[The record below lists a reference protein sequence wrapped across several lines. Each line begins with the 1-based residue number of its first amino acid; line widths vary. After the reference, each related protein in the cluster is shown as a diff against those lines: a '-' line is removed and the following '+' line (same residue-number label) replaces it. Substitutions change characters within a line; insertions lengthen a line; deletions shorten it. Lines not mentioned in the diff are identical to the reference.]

1 MKIRQKLTLQFF
13 LMASVILLLFSLAV
27 YVASATYRRDD
38 FYQRLESRAIST
50 ARLLIEVDE
59 IDTDLLAKIE
69 EDNPV
74 SLPDEKIIIFNYKNE
89 ILYSTDTRNVIIYD
103 EDLLTRIRTSGEVRT
118 KSGRYEL
125 IGILFP
131 EEFNRFVVLSAA
143 RDIYG
148 FDKMKNLRTILLLM
162 TGIFLLLFY
171 PAGWLFAARSLSP
184 ISKVVERVEEISIS
198 SLDLRV
204 DEGNGKDELAHLAH
218 TFNRMLERLETAFEV
233 QRDFI
238 SNASHELRTPLTAV
252 TGQLEV
258 LLMKERP
265 EKEYREA
272 TEEVLDDIRK
282 LNRLLDRLLLMAHAS
297 SEGATAGFSDVRI
310 DETLWQAREEI
321 IKHDREYSVTIAL
334 DETISDIE
342 NLTIRGD
349 EHLLQSAVINIME
362 NGCKYSPDK
371 SVRVYLTHDSRN
383 ILVRFSDNGPG
394 IAEDE
399 MERIFESF
407 YRSKTTSSVRG
418 HGIGLSLAKKIIDI
432 HHGEIRVT
440 SRPGEGTTIT
450 LSLPAEESDTGPG
463 RNQHPAP
470 SSLKLS

>member
-13 LMASVILLLFSLAV
+13 TMASVILLLFSLAV
-27 YVASATYRRDD
+27 YIASADYRRDD

-59 IDTDLLAKIE
+59 VDTDLLNKIE

-89 ILYSTDTRNVIIYD
+89 ILYSTDTRSVIQYD
-103 EDLLTRIRTSGEVRT
+103 DNLLTRIRTSGVVRT
-118 KSGRYEL
+118 SSGRYEL
-125 IGILFP
+125 LGILFP

-148 FDKMKNLRTILLLM
+148 FDKLKNLRTILFLL
-162 TGIFLLLFY
+162 TGVFLLLFY
-171 PAGWLFAARSLSP
+171 PAGWLFAARALSP
-184 ISKVVERVEEISIS
+184 ISRVVDRVEKISIA

-233 QRDFI
+233 QKDFI
-238 SNASHELRTPLTAV
+238 SNASHELRTPLTAI

-258 LLMKERP
+258 LLMKDRP
-265 EKEYREA
+265 EQEYRET
-272 TEEVLDDIRK
+272 TEAVLEDIKK

-310 DETLWQAREEI
+310 DEILWQAREELL
-321 IKHDREYSVTIAL
+321 KYDRNYSVTVAL
-334 DETISDIE
+334 DENISDIE
-342 NLTIRGD
+342 NLLIRGD
-349 EHLLQSAVINIME
+349 EQLLLSAVINIME

-371 SVRVYLTHDSRN
+371 SVRVNLTHDSKN
-383 ILVRFSDNGPG
+383 ILAGFTDNGPG
-394 IAEDE
+394 IAPDE
-399 MERIFESF
+399 LERIFESF
-407 YRSKTTSSVRG
+407 YRSKMTSSVRG
-418 HGIGLSLAKKIIDI
+418 HGIGLSLARKIIDI
-432 HHGEIRVT
+432 HHGRISVT
-440 SRPGEGTTIT
+440 SKAGEGTTIT
-450 LSLPAEESDTGPG
+450 LSLPAEHNKPV
-463 RNQHPAP
+463 
-470 SSLKLS
+470 

>member
-1 MKIRQKLTLQFF
+1 MKIRLKITLQFF
-13 LMASVILLLFSLAV
+13 LMASVILLLFSLTV
-27 YVASATYRRDD
+27 YIVSATYRRDD

-59 IDTDLLAKIE
+59 IGTDLLNKIE

-89 ILYSTDTRNVIIYD
+89 IVYSTDTRNVILYD
-103 EDLLTRIRTSGEVRT
+103 DDLLTRIRTSGQIKT

-125 IGILFP
+125 MGILFT

-148 FDKMKNLRTILLLM
+148 FDKMKNLRTTLILL

-184 ISKVVERVEEISIS
+184 ISKVVDRVEEISIA

-233 QRDFI
+233 QKDFI
-238 SNASHELRTPLTAV
+238 SNASHELRTPLTAIR
-252 TGQLEV
+252 GQLEV
-258 LLMKERP
+258 LLMKERTD
-265 EKEYREA
+265 KEYRDSTA
-272 TEEVLDDIRK
+272 AVLEDISR
-282 LNRLLDRLLLMAHAS
+282 LNQLLDRLLLMAHAS
-297 SEGATAGFSDVRI
+297 SEGAREGFREVRI
-310 DETLWQAREEI
+310 DEILWQAREELL
-321 IKHDREYSVTIAL
+321 KHEKEYTVTVAL
-334 DETISDIE
+334 DENISDIE
-342 NLTIRGD
+342 NLTMRGD
-349 EHLLQSAVINIME
+349 EQLLISAVTNVME

-371 SVRVYLTHDSRN
+371 SVRVLLSHDADN
-383 ILVRFSDNGPG
+383 IFVSFTDNGPG

-399 MERIFESF
+399 IERVFESF
-407 YRSKTTSSVRG
+407 YRSKATASVRG
-418 HGIGLSLAKKIIDI
+418 HGIGLSLASKIIDI
-432 HHGEIRVT
+432 HNGTITVK
-440 SRPGEGTTIT
+440 SGQGEGTTIR
-450 LSLPAEESDTGPG
+450 LAFPAERSV
-463 RNQHPAP
+463 AV
-470 SSLKLS
+470 

>member
-103 EDLLTRIRTSGEVRT
+103 EELLTRIRTSGMVRT

-125 IGILFP
+125 MGILFP

-148 FDKMKNLRTILLLM
+148 YDKLKNLRTILLLM
-162 TGIFLLLFY
+162 TGIFLILFY

-184 ISKVVERVEEISIS
+184 ISKVVERVEEISIA

-204 DEGNGKDELAHLAH
+204 DEGNGKDELAHLAQ
-218 TFNRMLERLETAFEV
+218 TFNRMLDRLETAFVV
-233 QRDFI
+233 QKEFI
-238 SNASHELRTPLTAV
+238 SNASHELRTPLTAI

-258 LLMKERP
+258 LLMKNRP
-265 EKEYREA
+265 EEEYREA
-272 TEEVLDDIRK
+272 TRAVLEDMRK
-282 LNRLLDRLLLMAHAS
+282 LNMLLDRLLLMAHAS
-297 SEGATAGFSDVRI
+297 SEGAREGFSEVRI
-310 DETLWQAREEI
+310 DEILWQSREELL
-321 IKHDREYSVTIAL
+321 KHDRTYSVTIAL
-334 DETISDIE
+334 DENISDIE
-342 NLTIRGD
+342 CMTIRGD
-349 EHLLQSAVINIME
+349 EQLLMSAVTNIME

-371 SVRVYLTHDSRN
+371 SVRVYLTHENKKVIVS
-383 ILVRFSDNGPG
+383 FTDNGPG
-394 IAEDE
+394 IPEEEAA
-399 MERIFESF
+399 RIFESF
-407 YRSKTTSSVRG
+407 YRGRLTSGVRG
-418 HGIGLSLAKKIIDI
+418 HGIGLSLAKKIIDG
-432 HHGEIRVT
+432 HRGEITVIPRN
-440 SRPGEGTTIT
+440 GEGTTIRVT
-450 LSLPAEESDTGPG
+450 FPAEP
-463 RNQHPAP
+463 
-470 SSLKLS
+470 

>member
-13 LMASVILLLFSLAV
+13 LLASVILLLFSLAV
-27 YVASATYRRDD
+27 YIASAKYRRDD

-59 IDTDLLAKIE
+59 IDTDLLNKIE

-89 ILYSTDTRNVIIYD
+89 ILYSTDTRNVILYD
-103 EDLLTRIRTSGEVRT
+103 DDLLTKIRTSGVVRT
-118 KSGRYEL
+118 TSGRYEL
-125 IGILFP
+125 LGILFP

-143 RDIYG
+143 RDIFG
-148 FDKMKNLRTILLLM
+148 FDKLKNLRTILFLL

-184 ISKVVERVEEISIS
+184 ISRVVERVEEISIA

-218 TFNRMLERLETAFEV
+218 TFNRMLDRLETAFEV
-233 QRDFI
+233 QKDFI
-238 SNASHELRTPLTAV
+238 SNASHELRTPLTAI

-258 LLMKERP
+258 LLMKDRP

-272 TEEVLDDIRK
+272 NVAVLDDIRK

-297 SEGATAGFSDVRI
+297 SEGAKAGFSVVRI

-321 IKHDREYSVTIAL
+321 IKHERDYTVTIAL
-334 DETISDIE
+334 DENISDIE

-349 EHLLQSAVINIME
+349 EQLLLSAVTNIME

-383 ILVRFSDNGPG
+383 VLVNISDNGPG
-394 IAEDE
+394 ISGDE
-399 MERIFESF
+399 IERIFESF
-407 YRSKTTSSVRG
+407 YRSKSTASVRG
-418 HGIGLSLAKKIIDI
+418 HGIGLSLAKKIIEI
-432 HHGEIRVT
+432 HRGEITVT
-440 SRPGEGTTIT
+440 SMPGEGTTIT
-450 LSLPAEESDTGPG
+450 VALPADKIKSDLV
-463 RNQHPAP
+463 R
-470 SSLKLS
+470 S

>member
-13 LMASVILLLFSLAV
+13 LLASVILLLFSLAV
-27 YVASATYRRDD
+27 YIASAKYRRDD

-59 IDTDLLAKIE
+59 IDTDLLTKIE

-89 ILYSTDTRNVIIYD
+89 ILYSTDTRNVILYD
-103 EDLLTRIRTSGEVRT
+103 DDLLTKIRTSGVIRT
-118 KSGRYEL
+118 TSGRYEL
-125 IGILFP
+125 LGILFP

-143 RDIYG
+143 RDIFG
-148 FDKMKNLRTILLLM
+148 FDKLKNLRTILFLL

-184 ISKVVERVEEISIS
+184 ISKVVERVEEISIA

-233 QRDFI
+233 QKAFI
-238 SNASHELRTPLTAV
+238 SNASHELRTPLTAI

-258 LLMKERP
+258 LLMKDRP

-272 TEEVLDDIRK
+272 NVAVLDDIRK

-297 SEGATAGFSDVRI
+297 SEGAKAGFSVVRI

-321 IKHDREYSVTIAL
+321 IKHEREYTVTIAL
-334 DETISDIE
+334 DENISDIE

-349 EHLLQSAVINIME
+349 EQLLLSAVTNIME

-371 SVRVYLTHDSRN
+371 SVRVYLTHDSSNVLVN
-383 ILVRFSDNGPG
+383 ISDNGPG
-394 IAEDE
+394 ISGDE
-399 MERIFESF
+399 IERIFESF
-407 YRSKTTSSVRG
+407 YRSKSTASVRG
-418 HGIGLSLAKKIIDI
+418 HGIGLSLAKKIIEI
-432 HHGEIRVT
+432 HRGEITVT
-440 SRPGEGTTIT
+440 SKPGEGTTIT
-450 LSLPAEESDTGPG
+450 VSLPADKIKP
-463 RNQHPAP
+463 
-470 SSLKLS
+470 

>member
-13 LMASVILLLFSLAV
+13 LLASVILLLFSLAV
-27 YVASATYRRDD
+27 YIASAKYRRDD

-59 IDTDLLAKIE
+59 IDTDLLTKIE

-89 ILYSTDTRNVIIYD
+89 ILYSTDTRNVILYD
-103 EDLLTRIRTSGEVRT
+103 DDLLTKIRTSGVIRT
-118 KSGRYEL
+118 TSGRYEL
-125 IGILFP
+125 LGILFP

-143 RDIYG
+143 RDIFG
-148 FDKMKNLRTILLLM
+148 FDKLKNLRTILFLL

-184 ISKVVERVEEISIS
+184 ISKVVERVEEISIA

-233 QRDFI
+233 QKDFI
-238 SNASHELRTPLTAV
+238 SNASHELRTPLTAI

-258 LLMKERP
+258 LLMKDRP

-272 TEEVLDDIRK
+272 NVAVLDDIRK

-297 SEGATAGFSDVRI
+297 SEGAKAGFSVVRI

-321 IKHDREYSVTIAL
+321 IKHEREYTVTIAL
-334 DETISDIE
+334 DENISDIE

-349 EHLLQSAVINIME
+349 EQLLLSAVTNIME

-371 SVRVYLTHDSRN
+371 SVRVYLTHDSSNVLVN
-383 ILVRFSDNGPG
+383 ISDNGPG
-394 IAEDE
+394 ISGDE
-399 MERIFESF
+399 IERIFESF
-407 YRSKTTSSVRG
+407 YRSKSTASVRG
-418 HGIGLSLAKKIIDI
+418 HGIGLSLAKKIIEI
-432 HHGEIRVT
+432 HRGEITVT
-440 SRPGEGTTIT
+440 SKPGEGTTIT
-450 LSLPAEESDTGPG
+450 VSLPADKIKP
-463 RNQHPAP
+463 
-470 SSLKLS
+470 

>member
-59 IDTDLLAKIE
+59 IDTDLLTKIE

-103 EDLLTRIRTSGEVRT
+103 DDLLTRIRTSGVVRT
-118 KSGRYEL
+118 TSGRYEL
-125 IGILFP
+125 LGILFP

-148 FDKMKNLRTILLLM
+148 FDKMKNLRMILLLL
-162 TGIFLLLFY
+162 TSLFLLLFY

-184 ISKVVERVEEISIS
+184 ISKVVERVEEISIT

-233 QRDFI
+233 QKDFI

-265 EKEYREA
+265 GQEYREA
-272 TEEVLDDIRK
+272 TEAVLEDIKK

-297 SEGATAGFSDVRI
+297 SEGATEGFGDVRI
-310 DETLWQAREEI
+310 DETLWEAREEI
-321 IKHDREYSVTIAL
+321 IKHNREYSVNIAL

-349 EHLLQSAVINIME
+349 EHLLQSAIINIME
-362 NGCKYSPDK
+362 NGCKYSPDR
-371 SVRVYLTHDSRN
+371 SVRVYLTHDGHN
-383 ILVRFSDNGPG
+383 IMVRFSDNGPG

-407 YRSKTTSSVRG
+407 YRSKSTSYVRG

-432 HHGEIRVT
+432 HRGEVSVT
-440 SRPGEGTTIT
+440 SKPGEGTTIT
-450 LSLPAEESDTGPG
+450 LTLPAEHFNASLS
-463 RNQHPAP
+463 RN
-470 SSLKLS
+470 

>member
-13 LMASVILLLFSLAV
+13 LLTSVILLLFSLTV
-27 YVASATYRRDD
+27 YVASAKYRRDD
-38 FYQRLESRAIST
+38 FYQRLESRAYST

-59 IDTDLLAKIE
+59 IDTDLLNKIE

-89 ILYSTDTRNVIIYD
+89 IVYSTDTRNVILYD
-103 EDLLTRIRTSGEVRT
+103 DDLLTRIRTSGQIKT

-125 IGILFP
+125 MGILFP

-148 FDKMKNLRTILLLM
+148 FDKMKNLRAILVLL

-184 ISKVVERVEEISIS
+184 ISKVVDRVEEISIA

-233 QRDFI
+233 QKDFI
-238 SNASHELRTPLTAV
+238 SNASHELRTPLTAIR
-252 TGQLEV
+252 GQLEV
-258 LLMKERP
+258 LLMKDRTD
-265 EKEYREA
+265 KEYRESTA
-272 TEEVLDDIRK
+272 AVLEDISK

-297 SEGATAGFSDVRI
+297 SEGAREGFREVRI
-310 DETLWQAREEI
+310 DEILWQAREELL
-321 IKHDREYSVTIAL
+321 KHEKEYTVTVAL
-334 DETISDIE
+334 DENISDIE
-342 NLTIRGD
+342 NLTMRGD
-349 EHLLQSAVINIME
+349 EQLLLSAVTNIME
-362 NGCKYSPDK
+362 NGCKYSPDR
-371 SVRVYLTHDSRN
+371 SVRILLSHDTHN
-383 ILVRFSDNGPG
+383 IIVSFTDNGPG

-399 MERIFESF
+399 IERIFESF
-407 YRSKTTSSVRG
+407 YRSKSTASVRG
-418 HGIGLSLAKKIIDI
+418 HGIGLSLTSKIIDI
-432 HHGEIRVT
+432 HNGKITVT
-440 SRPGEGTTIT
+440 SRQGEGTTIR
-450 LSLPAEESDTGPG
+450 LIFPAEHFITV
-463 RNQHPAP
+463 
-470 SSLKLS
+470 

>member
-13 LMASVILLLFSLAV
+13 LLASVILLLFSLAV
-27 YVASATYRRDD
+27 YIASAKYRRDD

-59 IDTDLLAKIE
+59 IDTDLLTKIE

-89 ILYSTDTRNVIIYD
+89 ILYSTDTRNIILYD
-103 EDLLTRIRTSGEVRT
+103 DDLLTKIRTSGVVRT
-118 KSGRYEL
+118 TSGRYEL
-125 IGILFP
+125 LGILFP

-143 RDIYG
+143 RDIFG
-148 FDKMKNLRTILLLM
+148 FDKLKNLRAILFLL

-184 ISKVVERVEEISIS
+184 ISKVVERVEEISIA

-233 QRDFI
+233 QKDFI
-238 SNASHELRTPLTAV
+238 SNASHELRTPLTAI

-258 LLMKERP
+258 LLMKDRP

-272 TEEVLDDIRK
+272 NAAVLDDIRK

-297 SEGATAGFSDVRI
+297 SEGAKEGFSLVRI

-321 IKHDREYSVTIAL
+321 IKHEREYAVTIAL
-334 DETISDIE
+334 DENISDIE

-349 EHLLQSAVINIME
+349 EQLLLSAVTNIME

-371 SVRVYLTHDSRN
+371 SVRVYLTHDSSNVLVN
-383 ILVRFSDNGPG
+383 ISDNGPG
-394 IAEDE
+394 ISGDE
-399 MERIFESF
+399 IERIFESF
-407 YRSKTTSSVRG
+407 YRSKSTASVRG
-418 HGIGLSLAKKIIDI
+418 HGIGLSLAKKIIEI
-432 HHGEIRVT
+432 HRGEITVT
-440 SRPGEGTTIT
+440 SNPGEGTTIT
-450 LSLPAEESDTGPG
+450 VSLPADKIKSDLV
-463 RNQHPAP
+463 R
-470 SSLKLS
+470 S

>member
-13 LMASVILLLFSLAV
+13 LLASVILLLFSLAV

-59 IDTDLLAKIE
+59 IDTDLLNKIE

-89 ILYSTDTRNVIIYD
+89 IVYSTDTRNVILYD
-103 EDLLTRIRTSGEVRT
+103 DDLLTRIRTSGVVRT
-118 KSGRYEL
+118 TSGRYEL
-125 IGILFP
+125 LGILFP

-143 RDIYG
+143 RDIFG
-148 FDKMKNLRTILLLM
+148 FDKLKNLRAILFLL

-184 ISKVVERVEEISIS
+184 ISKVVERVEEISIA

-233 QRDFI
+233 QKDFI
-238 SNASHELRTPLTAV
+238 SNASHELRTPLTAI

-258 LLMKERP
+258 LLMKDRP

-272 TEEVLDDIRK
+272 NAAVLDDIRK

-297 SEGATAGFSDVRI
+297 SEGAKEGFSLVRI

-321 IKHDREYSVTIAL
+321 IKHEREYAVTIAL
-334 DETISDIE
+334 DENISDIE

-349 EHLLQSAVINIME
+349 EQLLLSAVTNIME

-371 SVRVYLTHDSRN
+371 SVRVYLTHDSSNVLVN
-383 ILVRFSDNGPG
+383 ISDNGPG
-394 IAEDE
+394 ISGDE
-399 MERIFESF
+399 IERIFESF
-407 YRSKTTSSVRG
+407 YRSKSTASVRG
-418 HGIGLSLAKKIIDI
+418 HGIGLSLAKKIIEI
-432 HHGEIRVT
+432 HRGEITVT
-440 SRPGEGTTIT
+440 SNPGEGTTIT
-450 LSLPAEESDTGPG
+450 VSLPADKIKSDLA
-463 RNQHPAP
+463 R
-470 SSLKLS
+470 S

>member
-13 LMASVILLLFSLAV
+13 LMASVILLLFSMAV

-59 IDTDLLAKIE
+59 IDTDLLTKIE

-103 EDLLTRIRTSGEVRT
+103 DDLLTRIRTSGVVRT
-118 KSGRYEL
+118 TSGRYEL
-125 IGILFP
+125 LGILFP

-148 FDKMKNLRTILLLM
+148 FDKMKNLRMILLLL
-162 TGIFLLLFY
+162 TSLFLLLFY

-184 ISKVVERVEEISIS
+184 ISKVVERVEEISIT

-233 QRDFI
+233 QKDFI

-272 TEEVLDDIRK
+272 TEAVLEDIKK

-297 SEGATAGFSDVRI
+297 SEGATEGFGDVRI
-310 DETLWQAREEI
+310 DETLWEAREEI
-321 IKHDREYSVTIAL
+321 IKHNREYSVNIAL

-349 EHLLQSAVINIME
+349 EHLLQSAIINIME

-371 SVRVYLTHDSRN
+371 SVRVYLTHDGRN
-383 ILVRFSDNGPG
+383 IMARFSDNGPG

-407 YRSKTTSSVRG
+407 YRSKSTSYVRG

-432 HHGEIRVT
+432 HRGELSVT
-440 SRPGEGTTIT
+440 SKPGEGTTIT
-450 LSLPAEESDTGPG
+450 LTLPAEHFNASLS
-463 RNQHPAP
+463 RN
-470 SSLKLS
+470 

>member
-13 LMASVILLLFSLAV
+13 LMASVMLLLFSLAV
-27 YVASATYRRDD
+27 YIASATYRRDD

-59 IDTDLLAKIE
+59 IDTDLLTKIE

-103 EDLLTRIRTSGEVRT
+103 DDLLTRIRTSGVVRT
-118 KSGRYEL
+118 TSGRYEL
-125 IGILFP
+125 LGILFP

-148 FDKMKNLRTILLLM
+148 FDKMKNLRMILLLL
-162 TGIFLLLFY
+162 TSLFLLLFY
-171 PAGWLFAARSLSP
+171 PASWLFAARSLSP
-184 ISKVVERVEEISIS
+184 ISKVVDRVEEISIT

-204 DEGNGKDELAHLAH
+204 DEGNGKDELAHLAQ

-233 QRDFI
+233 QKDFI
-238 SNASHELRTPLTAV
+238 SNASHELRTPLTAI

-265 EKEYREA
+265 VKEYQEA
-272 TEEVLDDIRK
+272 TEAVLEDIRK

-310 DETLWQAREEI
+310 DEILWQAREEI
-321 IKHDREYSVTIAL
+321 IKHDRGYTVNIAL

-349 EHLLQSAVINIME
+349 EHLLMSAIINIME

-371 SVRVYLTHDSRN
+371 TVRIYLTHDSGN
-383 ILVRFSDNGPG
+383 VLVRFSDNGPG

-399 MERIFESF
+399 KERIFESF
-407 YRSKTTSSVRG
+407 YRSKLTSSVRG

-432 HHGEIRVT
+432 HRGEISVAST
-440 SRPGEGTTIT
+440 PGEGTTIT
-450 LSLPAEESDTGPG
+450 LSLPAEKFSTSLN
-463 RNQHPAP
+463 RN
-470 SSLKLS
+470 

>member
-13 LMASVILLLFSLAV
+13 MLASVILLLFSLTV
-27 YVASATYRRDD
+27 YIASATYRRDD

-59 IDTDLLAKIE
+59 IDTDLLTKIE

-89 ILYSTDTRNVIIYD
+89 IVYSTDTRNVILYD
-103 EDLLTRIRTSGEVRT
+103 DDLLTRIRTSGKMRT
-118 KSGRYEL
+118 TSGRYEL
-125 IGILFP
+125 MGILFP

-148 FDKMKNLRTILLLM
+148 YDKLKNLRAVLLLS

-184 ISKVVERVEEISIS
+184 ISRVVERVEEISIA

-218 TFNRMLERLETAFEV
+218 TFNRMLTRLEAAFEV
-233 QRDFI
+233 QKDFI

-265 EKEYREA
+265 EEEYQETTMA
-272 TEEVLDDIRK
+272 VLEDIRK

-297 SEGATAGFSDVRI
+297 SEGAKAGFSKVRI
-310 DETLWQAREEI
+310 DETLWQARENILRHE
-321 IKHDREYSVTIAL
+321 REYAVTIAI

-342 NLTIRGD
+342 KLTIRGD
-349 EHLLQSAVINIME
+349 EQLLLSAVTNIME

-371 SVRVYLTHDSRN
+371 SVMVYLSHDSHN
-383 ILVRFSDNGPG
+383 VLVSFADNGPG
-394 IAEDE
+394 IAGDE
-399 MERIFESF
+399 IERIFEPF
-407 YRSKTTSSVRG
+407 YRSKLTSSVRG
-418 HGIGLSLAKKIIDI
+418 HGIGLSLAKKIIEI
-432 HHGEIRVT
+432 HQGEISVT
-440 SRPGEGTTIT
+440 SNPGEGTTIRV
-450 LSLPAEESDTGPG
+450 SLPAES
-463 RNQHPAP
+463 
-470 SSLKLS
+470 

>member
-13 LMASVILLLFSLAV
+13 LMASVILLLFSLTV
-27 YVASATYRRDD
+27 YILSATYRRDD

-59 IDTDLLAKIE
+59 IDTDLLNKIE

-89 ILYSTDTRNVIIYD
+89 IVYSTDTRNVILYD
-103 EDLLTRIRTSGEVRT
+103 DDLLTRIRTSGQIKT

-125 IGILFP
+125 MGILFP

-148 FDKMKNLRTILLLM
+148 FDKMKNLRAILVLL

-184 ISKVVERVEEISIS
+184 ISKVVDRVEEISIA

-233 QRDFI
+233 QKDFI
-238 SNASHELRTPLTAV
+238 SNASHELRTPLTAIR
-252 TGQLEV
+252 GQLEV
-258 LLMKERP
+258 LLMKDRTD
-265 EKEYREA
+265 KEYREA
-272 TEEVLDDIRK
+272 TAAVLEDISK

-297 SEGATAGFSDVRI
+297 SEGAREGFREVRI
-310 DETLWQAREEI
+310 DEILWQAREELL
-321 IKHDREYSVTIAL
+321 KHEKEYTVTVAL
-334 DETISDIE
+334 DENISDIE
-342 NLTIRGD
+342 HLTMRGD
-349 EHLLQSAVINIME
+349 EQLLLSAVTNIME
-362 NGCKYSPDK
+362 NGCKYSPDR
-371 SVRVYLTHDSRN
+371 SVRVLLSHDTNN
-383 ILVRFSDNGPG
+383 ILVSFTDNGPG

-399 MERIFESF
+399 IERIFESF
-407 YRSKTTSSVRG
+407 YRSKSTSSVRG
-418 HGIGLSLAKKIIDI
+418 HGIGLSLASKIIDI
-432 HHGEIRVT
+432 HNGKITVT
-440 SRPGEGTTIT
+440 SRQGEGTTIR
-450 LSLPAEESDTGPG
+450 LAFPAE
-463 RNQHPAP
+463 RFIMA
-470 SSLKLS
+470 